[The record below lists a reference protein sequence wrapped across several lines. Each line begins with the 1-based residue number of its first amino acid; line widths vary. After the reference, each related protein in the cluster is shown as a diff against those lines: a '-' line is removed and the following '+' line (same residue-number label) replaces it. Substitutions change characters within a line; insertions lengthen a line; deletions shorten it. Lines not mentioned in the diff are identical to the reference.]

1 MRVLSVKLT
10 KFAPVE
16 YHFLGSLLK
25 SSGKDFVLEK
35 G

>member
-1 MRVLSVKLT
+1 MWVLSVKLT
-10 KFAPVE
+10 KFAPIE
-16 YHFLGSLLK
+16 YYSLGSLLK